1 MSTEAVNHIK
11 SPCVAHLD
19 GVDPNWRDLGNS
31 SRNRE
36 KRRRPAG
43 WVIPK
48 GGLSQPAS
56 SRAPPPSAAPGEIE
70 TFYKP
75 ITLGVV

>member
-1 MSTEAVNHIK
+1 M
-11 SPCVAHLD
+11 AHLD
-19 GVDPNWRDLGNS
+19 GVDPNWRDLGNN

-36 KRRRPAG
+36 KRRRLTG

-56 SRAPPPSAAPGEIE
+56 RSRRNRNI
-70 TFYKP
+70 
-75 ITLGVV
+75 L